1 MAGTED
7 YSFYCSIENSPF
19 WIKKVDEG
27 AILADGASAGVGLI
41 DDKIQQWERKL
52 VSPPKYMN
60 GLYFHLVLNS
70 F

>member
-27 AILADGASAGVGLI
+27 VLAEGASAGVGV

-52 VSPPKYMN
+52 VSPPKYVN
-60 GLYFHLVLNS
+60 GL
-70 F
+70 